1 MAMAVSPKEDLE
13 ILLEAGN
20 LLASKLDL
28 RELLTTIM
36 KLAARIVDAETG
48 SLFLVDER
56 TQELYFHVALGLPPE
71 VAKIRLKMGQGIV
84 GVTAQEGRPQI
95 VNDVSKDPRWSK
107 KVDKDSGFVTRS
119 ILAVP
124 VLLKGRLI
132 GVVEAINKVEGAF
145 TPRDVRVF
153 EAFAAQAAVAIDNS
167 RLFASLS
174 EEKAKLNTLFD
185 EMTDAAVLCDGQGAV
200 VLANGAARRFFPGG
214 GGEGSTLEK
223 AFAGLKVS
231 PPASEILRAPAGTVA
246 FEAVRQAPQ
255 LLVLSGTASRLERSG
270 AAGAGGSAC
279 VLVFRDVTEA
289 RREEGLKR
297 SFLSL
302 ISHKLKTPLVSITG
316 YGQLLDE
323 EFRGKAGAELA
334 AMAARTV
341 SEQGTKLSE
350 LVDRLLDFTVLEGLD
365 SAELSPRP
373 VALGGLLRDTVSA
386 MEPWLKA
393 HEGEVEVSCGEGL
406 EVHGDPNLLKEALRA
421 LIENAV
427 KFTPRAPRPVFL
439 AAARAPEGAVELQ
452 VRDTG
457 SGIPPEER
465 DKIFQKF
472 YQIDASFTGQVEGWG
487 LGLALVKAVVLK
499 HGGTVRL
506 DSPPGGGSAF
516 ILRLPAA
523 PCPGRGS

>member
-1 MAMAVSPKEDLE
+1 MAVSPKEDLE

-20 LLASKLDL
+20 LLAAKLDL
-28 RELLTTIM
+28 SELLTTIM

-84 GVTAQEGRPQI
+84 GVTAQEGKPQI
-95 VNDVSKDPRWSK
+95 VNDVSQDPRWSR

-132 GVVEAINKVEGAF
+132 GVVEAINKVEGIF
-145 TPRDVRVF
+145 TPRDVRIF
-153 EAFAAQAAVAIDNS
+153 EAFAAQAAVAIDNA

-174 EEKAKLNTLFD
+174 EEKAKLSTLFD
-185 EMTDAAVLCDGQGAV
+185 EMTDAAVLCDGEGKV
-200 VLANGAARRFFPGG
+200 LLANGAARKFFPGG
-214 GGEGSTLEK
+214 GGEGFSLEE
-223 AFAGLKVS
+223 AFAGLDVS
-231 PPASEILRAPAGTVA
+231 PSLVSVLHAPGGTAA
-246 FEAVRQAPQ
+246 FEAVRKAPQ
-255 LLVLSGTASRLERSG
+255 LLVLSGTASRLEHAGISG
-270 AAGAGGSAC
+270 SGPAGSAC
-279 VLVFRDVTEA
+279 VLVFRDETEA

-302 ISHKLKTPLVSITG
+302 ISHKLKTPLVSING
-316 YGQLLDE
+316 YGQLLEE
-323 EFRGKAGAELA
+323 EFQGKAGAEVH
-334 AMAARTV
+334 AMAAHTI
-341 SEQGTKLSE
+341 SEQGAKLSE

-365 SAELSPRP
+365 STESSPRLFA
-373 VALGGLLRDTVSA
+373 VEGFFSEVVTG

-393 HEGEVEVSCGEGL
+393 HSGEAQVEACAGL
-406 EVHGDPNLLKEALRA
+406 QAYGDPALLKEALRS

-427 KFTPRAPRPVFL
+427 KFTPSAPKAVFL
-439 AAARAPEGAVELQ
+439 AAARTPEGEVELR

-457 SGIPPEER
+457 PGIPPEER

-472 YQIDASFTGQVEGWG
+472 YQIDSSFTGQVEGWG
-487 LGLALVKAVVLK
+487 LGLALVKAIAQK

-506 DSPPGGGSAF
+506 ESAPGSGSTF
-516 ILRLPAA
+516 ILALPRA
-523 PCPGRGS
+523 PGAGA